1 MPRRERWRVSAL
13 AVGIAIAVPAAPLR
27 AERWTPGDHELA
39 IEHGGRTRTALV
51 HVPPAA
57 VRGEPLPVVLSF
69 HGGGGNAAQH
79 RGWIGLDRVADRA
92 GFVAVYPS
100 GSGRL
105 SDRVLLTWNAGAC
118 CGYAARERI
127 DDVGATLAWLEA
139 LARRTPVDATRVYA
153 SGMSN
158 GAMFAFRLAHDAG
171 ERFAGIATVAGAA
184 RFEPFAPQRAMPI
197 VHFHSADDPRARYD
211 GGLGPRLPFG
221 TRVLHP
227 PVAAVLDDWVVV
239 NGCPKH
245 PLRGETRAADAGSAD
260 TGQTATQHRYAP
272 CASGA
277 PIELWKLTGAGHV
290 WPGAAPLRVGQW
302 LLGRP
307 SALVDASS
315 ILWDTLARHRRPD
328 APPLPSADD

>member
-1 MPRRERWRVSAL
+1 M
-13 AVGIAIAVPAAPLR
+13 
-27 AERWTPGDHELA
+27 
-39 IEHGGRTRTALV
+39 

-57 VRGEPLPVVLSF
+57 AQGEALPVVFSF

-79 RGWIGLDRVADRA
+79 RDWIGLDRVADRG
-92 GFVAVYPS
+92 GFVAVYPF

-105 SDRVLLTWNAGAC
+105 SERVLLTWNAGAC
-118 CGYAARERI
+118 CGYAARERV
-127 DDVGATLAWLEA
+127 DDVGATLAWLAA

-184 RFEPFAPQRAMPI
+184 RFEPFAAKRPMPI
-197 VHFHSADDPRARYD
+197 VHFHSVDDPRALYD
-211 GGLGPRLPFG
+211 GGLGPRLPFL

-227 PVAAVLDDWVVV
+227 PVAIALDDWVAR
-239 NGCPKH
+239 NGCPLH
-245 PLRGETRAADAGSAD
+245 PLRGETRSAAADSAD
-260 TGQTATQHRYAP
+260 AGQTATLYRYAP

-290 WPGAAPLRVGQW
+290 WPGAPPLRIGQS

-307 SALVDASS
+307 TALVDASS
-315 ILWDTLARHRRPD
+315 VLWDTLARHRRPD
-328 APPLPSADD
+328 APPLPSADE